1 MSRSKPRLITS
12 FGLVLLPICG
22 ALAFFFFNFRMV
34 QVTGDSMSP
43 TLWNEER
50 LLMTS
55 AYWLVGDVKV
65 GDVVVLK
72 DPERGVYI
80 KRVYA
85 MPGDTVEPYLAPR
98 RGWSLRQGDFKVPP
112 GTIYVLGDNRPAS
125 EDSRDLGPI
134 PREELLGKVLRWS
147 WEAAP

>member
-1 MSRSKPRLITS
+1 
-12 FGLVLLPICG
+12 
-22 ALAFFFFNFRMV
+22 
-34 QVTGDSMSP
+34 
-43 TLWNEER
+43 
-50 LLMTS
+50 MTS

-65 GDVVVLK
+65 GDVVVLR

-80 KRVYA
+80 KRVHA

-98 RGWSLRQGDFKVPP
+98 RGWSLRQGDFVVPP

-147 WEAAP
+147 WEAEP